1 MEISIEAIFSISNT
15 PTSRYPLDQSQVSAH
30 MSHGLTEKI
39 FFIRES
45 IQFLIATAGWLDIF
59 P

>member
-1 MEISIEAIFSISNT
+1 MSRRGWFVISFL
-15 PTSRYPLDQSQVSAH
+15 PSRYSLDQSQVSAH